1 MRGHVKLA
9 GEKGNCMRL
18 RKSGK
23 ARTICQTCIILSPY
37 REEQGNGAPHGPQ
50 RLTAAR
56 KERVD
61 ELNAMGLQEVLAVR
75 QAQYDRYFGK

>member
-1 MRGHVKLA
+1 MHEIEEKRKGANDLPNLHNFKPTPGGA
-9 GEKGNCMRL
+9 GR
-18 RKSGK
+18 RSP
-23 ARTICQTCIILSPY
+23 AR
-37 REEQGNGAPHGPQ
+37 APTA
-50 RLTAAR
+50 TAAR